1 MKRFRFRLQ
10 RVLDIRVQIRDEAR
24 QELVRCNAE
33 RDHQMHILANLQ
45 DEFSKLGLKEGGMYS
60 ASDISSLGAYSE
72 RLTIAIDQQKIV
84 VAEAIRVADLAKER
98 YIETSKEAKAMEML
112 RDKKLEEHKA
122 DQLREETALLDE
134 LAGQRVTSRGH

>member
-10 RVLDIRVQIRDEAR
+10 RVLDVRVQIRDEAR

-33 RDHQMHILANLQ
+33 RDNQIHILEQLQ
-45 DEFSKLGLKEGGMYS
+45 DEFLRLGLVEGGTYS

-84 VAEAIRVADLAKER
+84 VAEAIRVAEAAQER

-112 RDKKLEEHKA
+112 RDKKLEEYKA
-122 DQLREETALLDE
+122 EQLREEAALLDE
-134 LAGQRVTSRGH
+134 LAGQRFNTRGH